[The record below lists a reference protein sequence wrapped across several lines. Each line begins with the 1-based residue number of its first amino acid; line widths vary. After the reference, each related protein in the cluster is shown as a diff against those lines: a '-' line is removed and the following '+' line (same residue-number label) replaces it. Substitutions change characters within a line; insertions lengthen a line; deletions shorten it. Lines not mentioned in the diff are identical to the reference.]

1 MELKKAPQADLEK
14 KKGSWLAMGFVA
26 VLGLTL
32 AAFVWTSY
40 DVRMLQQGNL
50 ELDLAEEEM
59 IPQSIVTPP
68 PPPPPPAPTTVI
80 EIVDDEEEIEE
91 ELEIDDLEV
100 EENTEIE
107 IFEPVEEEVEE
118 DEIFMVVEKMPTLPQ
133 CKDLGS
139 DQERNQCTQLEIIKT
154 VQGNAKYPPIA
165 KDAGIQGTV
174 YVYFEVSKE
183 GKVEKATVRRG
194 VDKRLDEEALRA
206 VNTLPRFDPGKQQGR
221 AVRVQYTIPVKF
233 IIR

>member
-1 MELKKAPQADLEK
+1 MQLKKSPEANLEK
-14 KKGSWLAMGFVA
+14 KRGSWIA
-26 VLGLTL
+26 LGLVATLGLML

-40 DVRMLQQGNL
+40 DVRL
-50 ELDLAEEEM
+50 LDLGVLDLDLSEEEI
-59 IPQSIVTPP
+59 IPPNIMTPP
-68 PPPPPPAPTTVI
+68 PPPPPPAPTTMI

-91 ELEIDDLEV
+91 ELEIEDLDV
-100 EENTEIE
+100 DQDTEIE

-118 DEIFMVVEKMPTLPQ
+118 DEIFMVVEKMPALPQ
-133 CKDLGS
+133 CKDIANAT
-139 DQERNQCTQLEIIKT
+139 ERDQCTQLEIIKT

-183 GKVEKATVRRG
+183 GKVENAVVRRG
-194 VDKRLDEEALRA
+194 VDKRLDDEALRS
-206 VNTLPRFDPGKQQGR
+206 VNSLPRFEPGRQQGR
-221 AVRVQYTIPVKF
+221 PVRVQYTIPVKF